1 MVFGV
6 KVFGAKGTKLNL
18 IWRASCCLF
27 IYLFIYLF
35 YLFWHDM
42 VRFRWKISYIKLDV
56 HLWDNHHIIM
66 IYILKK
72 YDINH
77 IIR

>member
-27 IYLFIYLF
+27 IYLFILF
-35 YLFWHDM
+35 LLTWHG
-42 VRFRWKISYIKLDV
+42 
-56 HLWDNHHIIM
+56 
-66 IYILKK
+66 
-72 YDINH
+72 
-77 IIR
+77 